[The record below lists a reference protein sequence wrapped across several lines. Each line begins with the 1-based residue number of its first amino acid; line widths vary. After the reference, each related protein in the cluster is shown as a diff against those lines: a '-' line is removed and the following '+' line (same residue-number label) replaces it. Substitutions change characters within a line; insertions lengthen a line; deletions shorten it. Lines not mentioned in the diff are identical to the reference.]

1 VTWLR
6 QCRAVVR
13 RDFLTDIRYPISFA
27 FGFFDAVIA
36 LISYSFLAGVFGSS
50 RPDGFEPLPFLL
62 IGIALTDSV
71 TTTLVT
77 MALGVRNSQQAGTM
91 KALLALPL
99 APARLMILSMA
110 YPLMRGTFDFV
121 VFSIAAFAL
130 GVGLTH
136 ANLPAVVLVFL
147 LALVSALVIG
157 LGSAS
162 FALVF
167 KRGDPVLW
175 AIGTATWLLSGVIY
189 PTSVLSP
196 WLRGL
201 SRLLPTT
208 HALAALRVAVID
220 GGAWAAIGPD
230 VWALLAFHVIG
241 IPLGL
246 WLFTTAVTQARRSG
260 TLGHL

>member
-1 VTWLR
+1 MTWLR
-6 QCRAVVR
+6 QCRAVLR
-13 RDFLTDIRYPISFA
+13 RDFLTDIRYPVSFA
-27 FGFFDAVIA
+27 FGFFDAVVV

-62 IGIALTDSV
+62 VGIALTDSL

-77 MALGVRNSQQAGTM
+77 LALGVRNSQQAGTM
-91 KALLALPL
+91 KAVLALPL
-99 APARLMILSMA
+99 EPARLMILSMV

-121 VFSIAAFAL
+121 VFAVAASML
-130 GVGLTH
+130 GVGLQH
-136 ANLPAVVLVFL
+136 ANLPAVVLVFV
-147 LALVSALVIG
+147 LALGSALVIG
-157 LGSAS
+157 LVSSS

-196 WLRGL
+196 WLGWL

-208 HALAALRVAVID
+208 HALAAMRAAVMD
-220 GGAWAAIGPD
+220 GGAWATIGVD
-230 VWALLAFHVIG
+230 VVALLTFDVIG
-241 IPLGL
+241 IPAGL
-246 WLFTTAVTQARRSG
+246 WLFTSAVQQARRAG
-260 TLGHL
+260 TLGHS